1 MINDSRW
8 NRTIYP
14 EITLKKD
21 CKYLDANYSLDSQT
35 VKIEA
40 EIGKTMR
47 YLIYLTLLAS
57 TSLTAGSIHKWTD
70 ADGNVFYGDAP
81 PMSTKTENV
90 WVQSAPSNPGKALP
104 RLSSPD
110 SEAAPAAGNAVPE
123 DQAKVGCDNAQND
136 LEIIQSSSRVK
147 LKLADGSTR
156 YLTTEEIDERRA
168 QAESEIERFCQ

>member
-1 MINDSRW
+1 
-8 NRTIYP
+8 
-14 EITLKKD
+14 
-21 CKYLDANYSLDSQT
+21 
-35 VKIEA
+35 
-40 EIGKTMR
+40 MR

-57 TSLTAGSIHKWTD
+57 TSLNAGSIHKWTD

-81 PMSTKTENV
+81 PISAKTEDV

-104 RLSSPD
+104 RLSSPGG
-110 SEAAPAAGNAVPE
+110 EAGAAATAGNGNAVPA
-123 DQAKVGCDNAQND
+123 DQAKIACDNAQND

-156 YLTTEEIDERRA
+156 YLTTEELDERRA